1 MPTRARAPH
10 RPGGVSAVRRG
21 ATVVSPRGDVDPE
34 SRQGVYAG
42 RRQGVYAGRVATE
55 ATRAP
60 GGADP
65 RVVDLTLAIAMT
77 LAIAVVIAADFEGAG
92 SSGPA
97 AYLFAA
103 GFGALVV
110 LRRRVPRTMLV
121 LTVLGIFVYY
131 ALGFPVIGTALPAV
145 AALYSAAELAFTWWA
160 VGAGTVLV
168 VVSAY
173 FRVIEGQPTAYLYGY
188 ELVTNVALV
197 AAAIALG
204 VAVRLT
210 REARAHAERVRV
222 LVAAEQARTAE
233 QRIQAERMRLARD
246 LHDVVGH
253 NLSVVALHAG
263 VASEALGRDDAAA
276 RTALE
281 HVRAATSGTLHELRA
296 TVRVLRRPADEDGDG
311 AATSPAGLAGL
322 DALVAP
328 ARATGLDVGLDLDV
342 PPGALDATVDAAA
355 FRIVQESLTNVLRHS
370 GAAHARVRAA
380 VDRGRL
386 HLEVT
391 DDGRGTGGTVSGGR
405 TGAGA
410 GAGAGI
416 AGMRERAAL
425 LGGTLTAGDAPGGG
439 FAVVAELPA
448 RLGA

>member
-1 MPTRARAPH
+1 M
-10 RPGGVSAVRRG
+10 VR
-21 ATVVSPRGDVDPE
+21 D
-34 SRQGVYAG
+34 
-42 RRQGVYAGRVATE
+42 

-60 GGADP
+60 GGVDPRGADP
-65 RVVDLTLAIAMT
+65 RVVDVALAIAMA
-77 LAIAVVIAADFEGAG
+77 LAIAVVIAADFDGAR

-97 AYLFAA
+97 AYLFAV
-103 GFGALVV
+103 GFGALVLV
-110 LRRRVPRTMLV
+110 RRRAPRAVLV

-160 VGAGTVLV
+160 AGAGTVLV
-168 VVSAY
+168 AVSAY

-210 REARAHAERVRV
+210 REARAHAERVRA

-263 VASEALGRDDAAA
+263 VASEAVGRDDAAA

-281 HVRAATSGTLHELRA
+281 QVRAATSGTLHELRA
-296 TVRVLRRPADEDGDG
+296 TVRVLRRPADGDGDGDG
-311 AATSPAGLAGL
+311 ATVPAGPAGLTGL

-328 ARATGLDVGLDLDV
+328 ARATGLDVELDVTV

-370 GAAHARVRAA
+370 GAARARVRAA
-380 VDRGRL
+380 VDHGRL
-386 HLEVT
+386 LVEVT
-391 DDGRGTGGTVSGGR
+391 DDGRGAGG
-405 TGAGA
+405 AA
-410 GAGAGI
+410 PDAGAGI

-439 FAVVAELPA
+439 FAVVADLPA

>member
-1 MPTRARAPH
+1 
-10 RPGGVSAVRRG
+10 
-21 ATVVSPRGDVDPE
+21 
-34 SRQGVYAG
+34 
-42 RRQGVYAGRVATE
+42 VATD
-55 ATRAP
+55 ATRDP

-77 LAIAVVIAADFEGAG
+77 LAISVVIAADFEGAG

-103 GFGALVV
+103 GFGALVLV
-110 LRRRVPRTMLV
+110 RRRLPRTMLV

-131 ALGFPVIGTALPAV
+131 AFGFPVIGTALPAV

-168 VVSAY
+168 AVSAY

-210 REARAHAERVRV
+210 REARAHAQRVRH

-263 VASEALGRDDAAA
+263 VASEAVGRDDAAA

-281 HVRAATSGTLHELRA
+281 QVRAAASGTLHELRA
-296 TVRVLRRPADEDGDG
+296 TVKLLRRPSDGD
-311 AATSPAGLAGL
+311 AAMSPAGLANL

-342 PPGALDATVDAAA
+342 PPGTLDATVDAAA

-370 GAAHARVRAA
+370 GARHARVRAT
-380 VDRGRL
+380 VTGGRL
-386 HLEVT
+386 HLEVA
-391 DDGRGTGGTVSGGR
+391 DDGRGTVPGAVP
-405 TGAGA
+405 GAGS
-410 GAGAGI
+410 GI

-439 FAVVAELPA
+439 FAVDAELPA